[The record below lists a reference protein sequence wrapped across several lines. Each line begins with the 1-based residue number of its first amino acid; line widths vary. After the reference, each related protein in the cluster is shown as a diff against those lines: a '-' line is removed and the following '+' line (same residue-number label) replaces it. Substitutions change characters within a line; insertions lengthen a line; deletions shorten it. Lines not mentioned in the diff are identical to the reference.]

1 MPFKQYLLTPGPTPV
16 PPRIA
21 LAMAQALPHHRSPEF
36 EKVLA
41 ECREGL
47 KWLFGTRQEVLIQSS
62 SGTGALEAALAN
74 LCRSGDEILYVNG
87 GRFGERW
94 GSIARAYGLRAHEIA
109 VPWGDAVDPAAVRDA
124 LNRAPGAVA
133 VCVQA
138 SESSTGVAHPIRE
151 LAEVTRQS
159 GACLVVDAVSALGAM
174 PLPMDEWGIDVLLT
188 ASQKALMLPPGLA
201 FGAASPKAWRR
212 IDDGNLP
219 RFYFDWRAE
228 VVAQRRGQALW
239 TPAISLILGLA
250 EVLRWLHEEGLEAV
264 FARHDRLARATR
276 AAMKALGLSI
286 FAKRPVPSLTTVNC
300 PVDGEA
306 LIKLIRENYGV
317 TLAGGQEAARGKILR
332 IAHLGYADDFDVVVA
347 VAAIER
353 GLSDLGYRKTPF
365 GTGVGAALAELG
377 SAG

>member
-1 MPFKQYLLTPGPTPV
+1 M
-16 PPRIA
+16 
-21 LAMAQALPHHRSPEF
+21 
-36 EKVLA
+36 
-41 ECREGL
+41 
-47 KWLFGTRQEVLIQSS
+47 
-62 SGTGALEAALAN
+62 
-74 LCRSGDEILYVNG
+74 
-87 GRFGERW
+87 
-94 GSIARAYGLRAHEIA
+94 
-109 VPWGDAVDPAAVRDA
+109 DPAAVRDA